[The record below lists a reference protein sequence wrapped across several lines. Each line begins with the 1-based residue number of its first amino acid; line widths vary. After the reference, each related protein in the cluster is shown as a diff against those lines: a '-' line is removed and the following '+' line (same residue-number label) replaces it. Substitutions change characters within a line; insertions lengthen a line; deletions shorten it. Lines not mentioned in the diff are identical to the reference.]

1 MFKTKH
7 HCLSFELFRSISVS
21 TRRDIVRKDCKN
33 KNKNKNKTEI
43 SPNNR
48 VFGSSYIMF

>member
-21 TRRDIVRKDCKN
+21 TKRDIVRKDIVKI
-33 KNKNKNKTEI
+33 KIKL
-43 SPNNR
+43 R
-48 VFGSSYIMF
+48 